1 MATFAKQVNFGFLKN
16 LKKVKEQKMRPNFV
30 LLSQTRLKF
39 YNFEFQ
45 DESSWQGW
53 LSAVTLII
61 YITWGIA
68 GLLAIILL
76 VYMLVDR
83 LEGAEE
89 TPDESVLTLKPD
101 PFTVNTLTHD
111 LQQLRND
118 IDAYIDRSTKLTK
131 R

>member
-1 MATFAKQVNFGFLKN
+1 MSLINGVKYLTFHN
-16 LKKVKEQKMRPNFV
+16 LKF
-30 LLSQTRLKF
+30 S
-39 YNFEFQ
+39 

-118 IDAYIDRSTKLTK
+118 IDAYIDRSTKLSK